1 MDRAR
6 PFPDA
11 ARSIVTLSNPQT
23 PFAESATH
31 RRKALRKALFRLV
44 RGCYSPRRRRKRT
57 VAHADKPTGA
67 THHPP
72 GARWP
77 ARPRKDPRG
86 GHRIRHPDICHVQ
99 SLCEPCG
106 NPSDGNL
113 VGVRDSLDR
122 DAPVLRTPRLAQLLR
137 LLRTFVVST
146 TRRDSDPLRA
156 FLICW
161 QAKQC
166 RAADQCRQ
174 ALRPPPPQSP
184 LNRAAHGAAK
194 SIWRPLTAPVL
205 PGLRGQINL

>member
-57 VAHADKPTGA
+57 VAHADKPRRTTRRG
-67 THHPP
+67 
-72 GARWP
+72 
-77 ARPRKDPRG
+77 RG
-86 GHRIRHPDICHVQ
+86 GRLGRARTLAEGIGSGTRTFVMVQ

-122 DAPVLRTPRLAQLLR
+122 RM
-137 LLRTFVVST
+137 
-146 TRRDSDPLRA
+146 
-156 FLICW
+156 
-161 QAKQC
+161 
-166 RAADQCRQ
+166 
-174 ALRPPPPQSP
+174 RPFCE
-184 LNRAAHGAAK
+184 R
-194 SIWRPLTAPVL
+194 
-205 PGLRGQINL
+205 PGLPRFFACYAHSSSVRLDVIATRCAHF

>member
-67 THHPP
+67 THHPLA
-72 GARWP
+72 GSAAQGTP
-77 ARPRKDPRG
+77 AEGIGSGTRTFVM
-86 GHRIRHPDICHVQ
+86 VQ

-122 DAPVLRTPRLAQLLR
+122 R
-137 LLRTFVVST
+137 
-146 TRRDSDPLRA
+146 
-156 FLICW
+156 
-161 QAKQC
+161 K
-166 RAADQCRQ
+166 
-174 ALRPPPPQSP
+174 RPFCE
-184 LNRAAHGAAK
+184 R
-194 SIWRPLTAPVL
+194 
-205 PGLRGQINL
+205 PGLPRFFACYAHSSSVRLDVIATRCAHF